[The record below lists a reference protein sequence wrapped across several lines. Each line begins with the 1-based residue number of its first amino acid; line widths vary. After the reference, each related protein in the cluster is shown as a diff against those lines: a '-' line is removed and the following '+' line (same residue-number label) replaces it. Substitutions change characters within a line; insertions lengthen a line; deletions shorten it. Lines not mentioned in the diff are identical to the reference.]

1 MKHKRNPIA
10 AVTARAAAAQAP
22 GLVATLMSTAPEL
35 QRGAGSWHAE
45 WPALI
50 ALLRYTGGAAA
61 RLRTALDI
69 DVDTAAMRR
78 HLEQLAD
85 SVDIADIGHAGD
97 LVDRYLDGR
106 NT

>member
-1 MKHKRNPIA
+1 
-10 AVTARAAAAQAP
+10 
-22 GLVATLMSTAPEL
+22 MSTAPEL

-61 RLRTALDI
+61 RLRNALDI
-69 DVDTAAMRR
+69 DVDAAAMARN
-78 HLEQLAD
+78 LDGLAEA
-85 SVDIADIGHAGD
+85 VDIAAIGHAGD

-106 NT
+106 NA